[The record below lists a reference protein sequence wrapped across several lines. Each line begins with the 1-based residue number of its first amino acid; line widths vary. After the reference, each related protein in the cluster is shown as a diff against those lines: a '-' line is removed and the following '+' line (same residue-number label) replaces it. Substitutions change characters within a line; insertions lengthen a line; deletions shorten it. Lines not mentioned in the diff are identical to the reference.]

1 MNIME
6 WNEYK
11 RGETRERSDD
21 ITGGL
26 MCTKAEVPTSAV
38 TGRRASVPYVGHIW
52 HMQLTN
58 QAAWWRRVNP
68 PLEVNLKLPV
78 TANIPECAG

>member
-1 MNIME
+1 MDV
-6 WNEYK
+6 K
-11 RGETRERSDD
+11 GGEEGMSDD

-38 TGRRASVPYVGHIW
+38 TGRGRASVAYVGHIR

-58 QAAWWRRVNP
+58 QPAQPA
-68 PLEVNLKLPV
+68 EGESA
-78 TANIPECAG
+78 T

>member
-1 MNIME
+1 M
-6 WNEYK
+6 
-11 RGETRERSDD
+11 RERRDD

-38 TGRRASVPYVGHIW
+38 TGRGRASIPYVGHIS

-58 QAAWWRRVNP
+58 QAAWRWSVNP

-78 TANIPECAG
+78 TGNMLNVLASTILIERSAAF